1 MSGLRFQEIA
11 GKGYEVLDLTSLT
24 LSEFQELVPVFETH
38 YQARMKLWRLDGKPR
53 TPRRPTTYA
62 NSPLPTP
69 EDRLL
74 FILIF
79 VKTNPLQVLH
89 GRLFGLP
96 QCKANQWIHTLLP
109 VLAASLKALGD
120 TPARSMQELAQR
132 LGVSQA
138 ADAAPLFVMTAP
150 NARLDGRRMPL
161 NKRAVI
167 AARKSAIP

>member
-1 MSGLRFQEIA
+1 MSGLRFEDIA
-11 GKGYEVLDLTSLT
+11 GKASDLLGLTSLT
-24 LSEFQELVPVFETH
+24 LGEFQDLVPVFEEH
-38 YQARMKLWRLDGKPR
+38 YQAHMKQWRLDGKPR

-120 TPARSMQELAQR
+120 TPARSMTELAQR
-132 LGVSQA
+132 LGLETEPS
-138 ADAAPLFVMTAP
+138 PLFVMTAP
-150 NARLDGRRMPL
+150 NVPLDGRRIPL